1 MSTATLRH
9 GGNSSSTLVSHLAD
23 GRRSGR
29 RLLARWRAA
38 LGNARRRRKDRAID
52 AYVELHGAKI
62 TDALEREIE
71 QRFLFG
77 HR

>member
-9 GGNSSSTLVSHLAD
+9 GGLSTGTLVSRLAETRPSA
-23 GRRSGR
+23 GG
-29 RLLARWRAA
+29 LLARLRGA
-38 LGNARRRRKDRAID
+38 LARARRARKDRAID
-52 AYVELHGAKI
+52 AYVELNGGKI

>member
-1 MSTATLRH
+1 MSTLTLRH
-9 GGNSSSTLVSHLAD
+9 GGLPTPTLVSPLSEARPSP
-23 GRRSGR
+23 GG
-29 RLLARWRAA
+29 LFARWRDA
-38 LGNARRRRKDRAID
+38 LAKARRRRKDRAID

>member
-9 GGNSSSTLVSHLAD
+9 GGLPTLVSHLPKTRTSA
-23 GRRSGR
+23 GG
-29 RLLARWRAA
+29 LLARLRGA
-38 LGNARRRRKDRAID
+38 LARARRARTDRAID
-52 AYVELHGAKI
+52 AYVELNGGKI

-77 HR
+77 LR